1 MLALVF
7 IMGCHTWTY
16 KNKTALKKQQFDTAP
31 HEFMFRVFDYQEEIL
46 TSYEEA
52 EKFVLKTLEKST
64 NNLPKIEP
72 DAPNVILTYTGQM
85 RGKILLA
92 SENDEDEFDDP
103 TLTLKRLKSFF
114 EKYPKGCI
122 EFG

>member
-1 MLALVF
+1 MLAPVF

-52 EKFVLKTLEKST
+52 EKYIQKAERILSELEK
-64 NNLPKIEP
+64 NQYKLFAEKIK
-72 DAPNVILTYTGQM
+72 VYIH
-85 RGKILLA
+85 
-92 SENDEDEFDDP
+92 
-103 TLTLKRLKSFF
+103 
-114 EKYPKGCI
+114 
-122 EFG
+122 